1 MPAFDDG
8 LAETAVPTG
17 AEVETDV
24 LVVGSGPAGGAAAL
38 CLATLGVPNIM
49 ITKYRWTANTPR
61 AHITNQRAMEIFR
74 DLGIEDQVLADATP
88 HELIGDTVFCT
99 SLAGE
104 EIGRIRTWGTHP
116 AREADYQLA
125 SPCLIC
131 DIPQTYLEPILV
143 KNATSRGTQTRFSTE
158 YLSHAQDEHGVTTTV
173 RDRLTG
179 ATFAIRS
186 RYLIGA
192 DGARSLVAEH
202 IGLPYEGQMD
212 IAGSMNITFKAD
224 ISSQVA
230 TRPSVLY
237 WVIQPGSNVGGIGAG
252 LVRMI
257 RPWNEWLIVWGY
269 DISKPPPD
277 VNDEK
282 AAEIVRNLLG
292 IPDLDVEIT
301 GTSLWGNNEMF
312 ATHLQKK
319 RVFAAGDAIHR
330 HPPSNGLGSNTSV
343 QDSYNLAWKLAAV
356 LKRQAGPDLLET
368 YSTERAPVAKQIVT
382 RANQSSRE
390 FGQFFEVL
398 GLTDAETEEEMR
410 EQIEERK
417 HNTAKGR
424 AKREALVQAM
434 ELKNYEFNAHGVELG
449 QFYESTAT
457 VTDGTAKPEQ
467 TRDPELYYQAS
478 TVPGSHLPHAWV
490 GDALRKVST
499 LDLAPYDAFTL
510 ITGIA
515 GEQWEQAAAKVSADL
530 NVPIKTVVIGPGREV
545 TDIYYDW
552 ARVREIEEDGVL
564 LIRPD
569 KFIGWRSMSM
579 PASPERELRDALTTL
594 LSVESGR

>member
-38 CLATLGVPNIM
+38 CLATRGVPNIM

-179 ATFAIRS
+179 ATYAIRS

-224 ISSQVA
+224 ISPQVA

-269 DISKPPPD
+269 DISQPPPD

-292 IPDLDVEIT
+292 MPDLDVEIT

-356 LKRQAGPDLLET
+356 LKRQAGPALLET

-382 RANQSSRE
+382 RANRSSRE

-417 HNTAKGR
+417 QNTAKGR

-449 QFYESTAT
+449 QFYESTAI
-457 VTDGTAKPEQ
+457 VTDGTAKPQ
-467 TRDPELYYQAS
+467 PDKDPELYYQAS

-490 GDALRKVST
+490 GDAMRKVST

>member
-1 MPAFDDG
+1 MPDFDDG
-8 LAETAVPTG
+8 LAETELPADAAVQ
-17 AEVETDV
+17 TDV
-24 LVVGSGPAGGAAAL
+24 LIVGSGPAGGAAAL
-38 CLATLGVPNIM
+38 GLATLGVPNIM

-74 DLGIEDQVLADATP
+74 DLGIEGQVLADATP
-88 HELIGDTVFCT
+88 HELVGDTVFCT

-158 YLSHAQDEHGVTTTV
+158 YLSHVQDEDGVTTTV

-179 ATFAIRS
+179 ATYTIRS
-186 RYLIGA
+186 KYLVGA

-224 ISSQVA
+224 ISAQVT

-269 DISKPPPD
+269 DIAGPAPE
-277 VNDEK
+277 VDEK
-282 AAEIVRNLLG
+282 AATEIVRNLLG
-292 IPDLDVEIT
+292 LPDLDVEIT

-312 ATHLQKK
+312 ATRLHQR

-356 LKRQAGPDLLET
+356 LRGQAGPGLLET
-368 YSTERAPVAKQIVT
+368 YTAERTPVARQIVT

-398 GLTDAETEEEMR
+398 GLTDAENEEEMR
-410 EQIEERK
+410 QQIEERK
-417 HNTAKGR
+417 ANTPRGR

-449 QFYESTAT
+449 QFYASTA
-457 VTDGTAKPEQ
+457 VVADGTARPAPA
-467 TRDPELYYQAS
+467 RDPELYYQAS

-490 GDALRKVST
+490 GGTAAKVST
-499 LDLAPYDAFTL
+499 LDLAPYGTFTL

-515 GEQWEQAAAKVSADL
+515 GERWEQAAAAVSADL
-530 NVPIKTVVIGPGREV
+530 SVPVKTVIIGPGREV

-552 ARVREIEEDGVL
+552 ARIREVEEDGVL

-569 KFIGWRSMSM
+569 KFIGWRSRSL
-579 PASPERELRDALTTL
+579 PANPEQSLRDALTTL
-594 LSVESGR
+594 LSR

>member
-8 LAETAVPTG
+8 IAETEIPAG
-17 AEVETDV
+17 AAVETDV
-24 LVVGSGPAGGAAAL
+24 LIVGSGPAGGAAAL
-38 CLATLGVPNIM
+38 SLATLGVPNIM

-74 DLGIEDQVLADATP
+74 DLGVEGQVLADATP
-88 HELIGDTVFCT
+88 HELVGDTVFCT
-99 SLAGE
+99 SIAGE

-143 KNATSRGTQTRFSTE
+143 RNASARGTQTRFSTE
-158 YLSHAQDEHGVTTTV
+158 YLNHTQDDSGVTTAV

-179 ATFAIRS
+179 ASYSIRS

-202 IGLPYEGQMD
+202 LGLPYEGRMD
-212 IAGSMNITFKAD
+212 IAGSINITFKAD
-224 ISSQVA
+224 ISAQVA

-237 WVIQPGSNVGGIGAG
+237 WVIQPGSDVGGIGAG

-269 DISKPPPD
+269 DITQPPPTVD
-277 VNDEK
+277 TEK
-282 AAEIVRNLLG
+282 AIEIVRNLLG
-292 IPDLDVEIT
+292 MPDLDVQIT
-301 GTSLWGNNEMF
+301 GTSLWGNNEMY
-312 ATHLQKK
+312 ATHLHKQ
-319 RVFAAGDAIHR
+319 RVFAAGDAVHR

-356 LKRQAGPDLLET
+356 LRGQAGPGLLET

-382 RANQSSRE
+382 RANKSSRE

-398 GLTDAETEEEMR
+398 GLTRAETEEEMR
-410 EQIEERK
+410 EQIDERK
-417 HNTAKGR
+417 ANTANGR
-424 AKREALVQAM
+424 AKREALVGAM

-449 QFYESTAT
+449 QFYQSTAIVGDG
-457 VTDGTAKPEQ
+457 VTRPAPA
-467 TRDPELYYQAS
+467 RDPELYYQAS
-478 TVPGSHLPHAWV
+478 TVPGSHLPHVWV
-490 GDALRKVST
+490 GDAATRVST
-499 LDLAPYDAFTL
+499 LDLVPYSTFTL
-510 ITGIA
+510 FTGIA
-515 GEQWEQAAAKVSADL
+515 GEIWATAAGKVSQEL
-530 NVPIKTVVIGPGREV
+530 NVPIATVVIGPGRPV

-552 ARVREIEEDGVL
+552 ARIREIDEDGAL
-564 LIRPD
+564 LVRPD
-569 KFIGWRSMSM
+569 KFIGWRSMTL
-579 PASPERELRDALTTL
+579 PADPERALRNALTAL
-594 LSVESGR
+594 LSRQ